1 MTEHE
6 RRDRLVV
13 RKTLKAILGIPGDS
27 GLSNPE
33 LAELVEIV
41 VRGLR
46 GQVEAYEL
54 ARMLEEQAVV
64 AERMDQ

>member
-6 RRDRLVV
+6 RRERLAV
-13 RKTLKAILGIPGDS
+13 RATLKAILGIPGDS
-27 GLSNPE
+27 GRSNPE
-33 LAELVEIV
+33 LADAVEMLVYS
-41 VRGLR
+41 LR